1 MGAHDLLIEGNR
13 ITKERVDDIGII
25 VQLLVHH
32 KGKYA
37 HLSSATVVEL
47 YSSFRT
53 YNES

>member
-37 HLSSATVVEL
+37 HLGGATVIEL
-47 YSSFRT
+47 DGSLSSC
-53 YNES
+53 NES